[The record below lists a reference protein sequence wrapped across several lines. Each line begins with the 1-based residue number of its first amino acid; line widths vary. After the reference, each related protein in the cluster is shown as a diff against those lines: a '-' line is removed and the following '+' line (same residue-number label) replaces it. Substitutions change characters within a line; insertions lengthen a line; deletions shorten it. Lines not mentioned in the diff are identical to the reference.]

1 MDIERA
7 RLHAFKVVDI
17 TRCPGCGADAMS
29 FSDGFVICGGCR
41 RKYPVRDGAVDFLDD
56 TERPDVGTRER
67 FIYERGCE
75 NWGASLHV
83 EMSERI
89 ITQWH
94 HRQFIEVFGQKYEL
108 YGDVNLDIGC
118 GAGYD
123 GRAAALANP
132 QKVFYAMDMGANIPL
147 VSQRDGAIENLHYIR
162 GDALKLSMKDCRFDA
177 ITSFGVF
184 HHTADPRRCMNEAY
198 RVLKKGGSLFIYLYK
213 DHEDNPL
220 KRAGVLA
227 ERMLM
232 RTTSKMSVKTGR
244 ALCWAISPA
253 VLVMFSWPAQAMKRL
268 GPLEKVG
275 RSFPLHWG
283 TTPASIM
290 GDLQDRLLA
299 PVNHRFSRRA
309 FEELFLNAGFP
320 CVEVV
325 TTTTGHYG
333 FARKGG

>member
-7 RLHAFKVVDI
+7 RFHACKVLDV
-17 TRCPGCGADAMS
+17 THCPGCGVDALSFADGYVM
-29 FSDGFVICGGCR
+29 CGGCH
-41 RKYPVRDGAVDFLDD
+41 RKYPAGDGAVDFMDE
-56 TERPDVGTRER
+56 TEYRDIGARER

-75 NWGASLHV
+75 NWGDSLHM
-83 EMSERI
+83 EMSDLK
-89 ITQWH
+89 ITEWH
-94 HRQFIEVFGQKYEL
+94 HMQFIDIFGQRYEL

-118 GAGYD
+118 GAGFD

-132 QKVFYAMDMGANIPL
+132 RKVFFAMDIGANVPAAAA
-147 VSQRDGAIENLHYIR
+147 RDGFIENLHYIR
-162 GDALKLSMKDCRFDA
+162 GDALKLSMKDCSFDA

-184 HHTADPRRCMNEAY
+184 HHTTDPQRCMNEAY
-198 RVLKKGGSLFIYLYK
+198 RALKNGGRIFIYLYK

-220 KRAGVLA
+220 KRLGVLA
-227 ERMLM
+227 ERVLM
-232 RTTSKMSVKTGR
+232 RTTSKMSVRAGR

-253 VLVMFSWPAQAMKRL
+253 VLVMFSWPAQVMKRL
-268 GPLEKVG
+268 KPLENAG

-320 CVEVV
+320 GVEVV

-333 FARKGG
+333 CARKGN